1 MTAVLTMTCRFSLDP
16 IKKKKTTGFLLFFLL
31 GPGVVLVSLAEGGLC
46 QSDSMWEGPSELSLE
61 ALLSQGQG
69 EKDSLASTLPP
80 CGAGGWYTP
89 GRELT

>member
-1 MTAVLTMTCRFSLDP
+1 MTAVLTMTCSFSLDP
-16 IKKKKTTGFLLFFLL
+16 IKKKKKGGFLLFFLL

-46 QSDSMWEGPSELSLE
+46 QSESVWEGPSELSLE

-80 CGAGGWYTP
+80 CGAGGWYTM
-89 GRELT
+89 GKERM

>member
-16 IKKKKTTGFLLFFLL
+16 IKKKKKNRLFALFPL

>member
-80 CGAGGWYTP
+80 CEAGGWYTP